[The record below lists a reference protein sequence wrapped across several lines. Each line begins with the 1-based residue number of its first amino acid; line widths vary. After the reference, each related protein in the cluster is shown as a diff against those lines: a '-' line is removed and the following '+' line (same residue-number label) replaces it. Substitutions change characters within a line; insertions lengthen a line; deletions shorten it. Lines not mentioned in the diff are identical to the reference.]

1 MSVSAVGAA
10 YAAIRA
16 RLAGGSELWGTR
28 VYADLAPDNAKR
40 PFVVYTFMGGGERN
54 RLVRVQ
60 DASLVVAV
68 RVVADTLGQAFEGAA
83 RLAELLDDAGLFDG
97 VTDMQ
102 QTGWYI
108 TTTSVE
114 QPLHL
119 MEMVDGVRV
128 YHAGFQLRLTM
139 EQKQEA

>member
-1 MSVSAVGAA
+1 MSAVGAA

-40 PFVVYTFMGGGERN
+40 PFVMYTFMGGGERN
-54 RLVRVQ
+54 RLVGVA

-68 RVVADTLGQAFEGAA
+68 RVVADTLAQAFDGSA

-97 VTDMQ
+97 VADMQ
-102 QTGWYI
+102 PTGWYI
-108 TTTSVE
+108 TTSSVE
-114 QPLHL
+114 QHIHL
-119 MEMVDGVRV
+119 MELVDGVRV

-139 EQKQEA
+139 EKEA